1 MRFDVVLLRHA
12 GRPRLRA
19 DVLRQL
25 PMRGE
30 VVTTDTGARCGLIAT
45 LTVAGSEVW
54 RLSQCRVSG
63 ITGGSLVLAGVEST
77 TDGLLQRQAWW
88 CRLPTSAAPQSFD
101 SDPLSAAAT
110 DQSQAQ
116 I

>member
-1 MRFDVVLLRHA
+1 VYLDVVLLRHA

-88 CRLPTSAAPQSFD
+88 CRLPGIGEPRPFDPSPPSAVARDLSYAP
-101 SDPLSAAAT
+101 A
-110 DQSQAQ
+110 
-116 I
+116 